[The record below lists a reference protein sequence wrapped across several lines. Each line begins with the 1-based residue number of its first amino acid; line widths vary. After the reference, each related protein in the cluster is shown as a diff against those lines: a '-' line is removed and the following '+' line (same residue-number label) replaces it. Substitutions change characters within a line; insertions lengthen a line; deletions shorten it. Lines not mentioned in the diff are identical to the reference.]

1 MSYLQKNIEKIL
13 KKNNITIYK
22 ASQLIQVDDGALYRM
37 VRGRSSFSKKYIEK
51 IVPLLE
57 VSREEFESWIIA
69 DKYPKELIKKAV
81 SVKKN
86 PPAPVEIP
94 QQKTKVTKSPI
105 LTAKIDK
112 LIIEKQLS
120 RTKLSKLLE
129 YDQITLNRMIRGTHK
144 ISGTV
149 IEGLSGVLEIPQE
162 DINSWVLADKYSLEV
177 LLMAWDVCKS
187 EDDTL
192 YS

>member
-1 MSYLQKNIEKIL
+1 MSYLQRNIEKIL

-37 VRGRSSFSKKYIEK
+37 IRGRSNFSKKYIDK
-51 IVPLLE
+51 IIPLLDI
-57 VSREEFESWIIA
+57 SKEEFESWIIA
-69 DKYPKELIKKAV
+69 DKYPKELIKKAI

-86 PPAPVEIP
+86 PPAAVKIP

-112 LIIEKQLS
+112 LILEKQLS
-120 RTKLSKLLE
+120 RTRLSKLLE

-149 IEGLSGVLEIPQE
+149 IEGLSRVLEIPQE
-162 DINSWVLADKYSLEV
+162 DINSWILADKYSLDILCKAWEV
-177 LLMAWDVCKS
+177 CSS
-187 EDDTL
+187 EDDIL
-192 YS
+192 YF